1 MASQLSMDQN
11 FVERLKTILE
21 ANFSNE
27 HFGVQELADEVG
39 VSRSQLHRKL
49 NVLLGKSSSQF
60 IREYRLQKA
69 LEMLQNEE
77 ATASEIAYRVGFN
90 SPTYFNTSFSD
101 FYGYT
106 PGEVKFKKNEAFNN
120 EIGLKTSAAKNTK
133 KTFRRKRK
141 FTTLFWVS
149 IVALVLLLGYTFYMN
164 SKTNTETVVE
174 PQMEEL
180 DKTVAVLPFKNL
192 SDHPENAYFADAI
205 REDIINNLSKVEQII
220 VKSRQSTE
228 KYRASSLSAKDIGEA
243 LDANYIV
250 GGSVQKEGQKIRV
263 RVHLINSKTDVQ
275 LWAKDFDRDYKDL
288 FALES
293 EISKQI
299 VSELNLVLSP
309 FELELIDKA
318 PTDNLEAYN
327 LYMKAVYYGVYEE
340 DIHLARSYLNSCLE
354 IEPNFAVA
362 YSGLAISYLWE
373 NWPNPTENDILRAK
387 DYAEK
392 AIKLDNKL
400 SEPHRVLGW
409 VYLSYDWDWKRTE
422 SQFEEAIS
430 LNPNN
435 YFALYMYSQYLQY
448 TVGDFERA
456 RKMMDRA
463 QSIAPDSF
471 EVAIRSAEL
480 YLQVGDFQNALEQAD
495 KAKEELP
502 DATWPFWI
510 KFKIYSDQGKNDIA
524 MKQYEMIL
532 SFDEEGQKKIPKL
545 HKIYKKSGI
554 KGIYRWINEEDTSNP
569 KSEGTLHNNAYWI
582 AQKFAYLE
590 EDAKVLEWLE
600 TAFERKNAV
609 LYKVKYDPY
618 FDKLHNNPEFLEF
631 LEKMNLGNYQ
641 IKL

>member
-11 FVERLKTILE
+11 FVERLKAVLE
-21 ANFSNE
+21 SNFSNE

-39 VSRSQLHRKL
+39 LSRSQLHRKL
-49 NVLLGKSSSQF
+49 NALLGKSSSQF
-60 IREYRLQKA
+60 IREYRLERA
-69 LEMLQNEE
+69 LEMLKNEE
-77 ATASEIAYRVGFN
+77 TTASEIAYRVGFN
-90 SPTYFNTSFSD
+90 SPTYFNTCFSD

-106 PGEVKFKKNEAFNN
+106 PGEVKFKKSEASNN
-120 EIGLKTSAAKNTK
+120 DIGLKTSASKNTK

-149 IVALVLLLGYTFYMN
+149 SVALVLLLGYTFYMN
-164 SKTNTETVVE
+164 SKTNIETVVE

-192 SDHPENAYFADAI
+192 SHHPENAYFADAI

-250 GGSVQKEGQKIRV
+250 GGSVQKEGQKIRI

-288 FALES
+288 FTLES

-422 SQFEEAIS
+422 SQFEKAIS

-435 YFALYMYSQYLQY
+435 YFALFMYSQYLQY
-448 TVGDFERA
+448 SVGDFERA
-456 RKMMDRA
+456 RKMLDRA
-463 QSIAPDSF
+463 QLIAPDSF
-471 EVAIRSAEL
+471 RVSILSSEL
-480 YLQVGDFQNALEQAD
+480 YLHQGDFNNALRQAERAEEQ
-495 KAKEELP
+495 LP
-502 DATWPFWI
+502 KDAWPFWV
-510 KFKIYSDQGKNDIA
+510 KFKIYTALGEYDLA
-524 MKQYEMIL
+524 YKQLEI
-532 SFDEEGQKKIPKL
+532 SWAFEEEGKEKL
-545 HKIYKKSGI
+545 PLLWEAYMEAGI
-554 KGIYRWINEEDTSNP
+554 KGVYKWINDMDIEHL
-569 KSEGTLHNNAYWI
+569 KSQGTLYNNAYWI

-600 TAFERKNAV
+600 TAFERKNAE

-618 FDKLHNNPEFLEF
+618 FEKLHNNPEFLKF
-631 LEKMNLGNYQ
+631 LKKMNLGNYE